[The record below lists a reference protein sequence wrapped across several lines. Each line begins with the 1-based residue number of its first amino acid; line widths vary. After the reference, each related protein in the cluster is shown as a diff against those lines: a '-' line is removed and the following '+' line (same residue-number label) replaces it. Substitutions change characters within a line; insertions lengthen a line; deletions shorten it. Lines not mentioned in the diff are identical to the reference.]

1 MKITTT
7 NFFKRKTNLF
17 SVFVLLSFGIFCS
30 LPAYSQIDYSYGINK
45 KGFRLGVGVG
55 ASKLQTYWG
64 DEPLSPV
71 GLISLDYN
79 VNQFFS
85 LGVEGQFGQLV
96 GIDNQAHYA
105 FLKSANT
112 YYGGN
117 FNMKFGVGLI
127 SDFSSSS
134 GFTDALKRFYFGL
147 GFGAL
152 NSSIILTDRTDGLL
166 VPSDGE
172 VVLKT
177 SSQYSKTRTG
187 TFYVVPINFGTNIDL
202 RGLWGNDKVELNP
215 NFQYNF
221 GVNIGDSNA
230 KVFDGYQPNSKTANG
245 GYALVSLALKYK
257 F

>member
-1 MKITTT
+1 MKITVT
-7 NFFKRKTNLF
+7 NSFKHKTYLF
-17 SVFVLLSFGIFCS
+17 SFVMLLLFGMFCT

-64 DEPLSPV
+64 DEPLSPA

-85 LGVEGQFGQLV
+85 LGIEGQFGKLV
-96 GIDNQAHYA
+96 GIDNQKHYA
-105 FLKSANT
+105 FLQSTNT

-117 FNMKFGVGLI
+117 FNMKFGVGLL

-134 GFTDALKRFYFGL
+134 GFTDALKRVYFGL

-152 NSSIILTDRTDGLL
+152 TSSIILTDRTDGLA

-172 VVLKT
+172 IVLKT

-221 GVNIGDSNA
+221 GVNIGTSDS
-230 KVFDGYQPNSKTANG
+230 KVFDGYKPNANVANG

>member
-1 MKITTT
+1 
-7 NFFKRKTNLF
+7 
-17 SVFVLLSFGIFCS
+17 
-30 LPAYSQIDYSYGINK
+30 
-45 KGFRLGVGVG
+45 
-55 ASKLQTYWG
+55 
-64 DEPLSPV
+64 
-71 GLISLDYN
+71 
-79 VNQFFS
+79 
-85 LGVEGQFGQLV
+85 
-96 GIDNQAHYA
+96 
-105 FLKSANT
+105 
-112 YYGGN
+112 
-117 FNMKFGVGLI
+117 
-127 SDFSSSS
+127 
-134 GFTDALKRFYFGL
+134 L